1 MRTRSTLCN
10 YGDLGLRSGRAR
22 IHALANKPTSA
33 AQLTITII
41 PFART
46 NEAGRIMEK
55 AGIRWASVSNTR
67 INKRSTV
74 EVYVGSDWR
83 SPPYDASK
91 GVVMRAAL
99 AQSTCIVH
107 VADLTVTMGEVV
119 RALRVATK
127 AVLGPQ
133 KEEGKSAVFDLNTVD
148 MDLYNRLAF
157 DNSSLPNNMALGRIV
172 RLTDM
177 YSIKNPMIVQLM
189 LR

>member
-1 MRTRSTLCN
+1 
-10 YGDLGLRSGRAR
+10 
-22 IHALANKPTSA
+22 
-33 AQLTITII
+33 
-41 PFART
+41 
-46 NEAGRIMEK
+46 MEK
-55 AGIRWASVSNTR
+55 AGIRWASVSSSR
-67 INKRSTV
+67 INKRTTV
-74 EVYVGSDWR
+74 EVYFGSDWR

-127 AVLGPQ
+127 TVLGPQ
-133 KEEGKSAVFDLNTVD
+133 KEEKKSAFFDINTVD

-157 DNSSLPNNMALGRIV
+157 DNFSLPNNLALGRIV
-172 RLTDM
+172 KFTDL
-177 YSIKNPMIVQLM
+177 YSIKNPMFVQLM